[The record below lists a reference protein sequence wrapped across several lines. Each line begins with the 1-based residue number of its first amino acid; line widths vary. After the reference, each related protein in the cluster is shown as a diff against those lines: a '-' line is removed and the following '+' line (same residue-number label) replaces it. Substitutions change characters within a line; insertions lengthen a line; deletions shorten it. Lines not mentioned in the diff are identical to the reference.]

1 MRDFRAALAGLEAAS
16 LLRTRHPVAGE
27 QGAELEVEGRRLV
40 AFASNDYLGLAS
52 HPKLIAAVV
61 DAVQRFG
68 VGSGAS
74 HLISGHHEEHD
85 RVEAELARFV
95 GMPKALTF
103 STGYMANTGV
113 IPALVGRGDAVFA
126 DALNH
131 ACLIDGA
138 RLARAD
144 VHIYPHA
151 DLDALEQ
158 ALARSSAPNKLIV
171 SDAVFSMDG
180 DIAPVRDLVDL
191 CERHDAW
198 LYLDDAH
205 GFGVLGPNGEGTAAH
220 LGVRSER
227 VVYMGTLGKAAGV
240 SGAFVAGDAAMIEWL
255 VQRARTYVFT
265 TATPPMLA
273 AAVRA
278 SLEVFRD
285 EPWRRQRLQEHIAL
299 LRRRLREVPW
309 TLLESNTAIQPLV
322 VGDNAR
328 VMQLMESL
336 WKRGFWVP
344 GIRPPTVPEGSARL
358 RISLT
363 AGHTT
368 EQVAALADTLLA
380 IARTEALAA

>member
-299 LRRRLREVPW
+299 LRRRLREVQW